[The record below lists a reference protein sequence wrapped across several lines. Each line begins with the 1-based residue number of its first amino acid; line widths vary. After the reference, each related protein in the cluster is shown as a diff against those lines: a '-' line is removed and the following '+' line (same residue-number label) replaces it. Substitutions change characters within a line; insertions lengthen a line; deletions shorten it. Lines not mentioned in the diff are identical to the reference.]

1 MNLLVILNSK
11 HRLSNDVNTFLDQI
25 EADDALQV
33 TLKKTRRK
41 KHARKLV
48 KKHGA
53 EKDAVIGIGGDGT
66 FHELVN
72 GIKKAGYQTP
82 IGFVPNGT
90 GNDFARMFQPLEASA
105 FIDRIKQE
113 KYSNIDLGYLQSKRK
128 ERYFINIAGVGLDGK
143 VIQLVER
150 SAEKGRSGRLSY
162 ANAILRAF
170 FTFRKPHLHIQGD
183 DFEYRGPVMLL
194 AMCNGRVFGDGLIIG
209 PQASLTSGKMNI
221 TLLGKVTLL
230 DYLLNLGK
238 LKKGKVIS
246 HKQVFY
252 HRTTNLRVNRISGE
266 VPGEADGEVLKM
278 KSFNMRVL
286 PKELT
291 VVNEIIEK

>member
-1 MNLLVILNSK
+1 MQVLVILNSK
-11 HRLSNDVNTFLDQI
+11 HRLSNDVNALLDGLTAD
-25 EADDALQV
+25 EAIDL

-41 KHARKLV
+41 KHAKKLA
-48 KKHGA
+48 KKHG
-53 EKDAVIGIGGDGT
+53 EEQDVVIGIGGDGT

-90 GNDFARMFQPLEASA
+90 GNDFVRMFEPFESST
-105 FIDRIKQE
+105 FIDRIQQKE
-113 KYSNIDLGYLQSKRK
+113 YTNIDLGYLQSKRK

-150 SAEKGRSGRLSY
+150 SAQKGRSGRLSY

-170 FTFRKPHLHIQGD
+170 FTFRKPYLHIQGD

-194 AMCNGRVFGDGLIIG
+194 AMCSGRVFGDGLIIG

-221 TLLGKVTLL
+221 TLLGKITLV

-238 LKKGKVIS
+238 LKKGKVIN

-252 HRTTNLRVNRISGE
+252 HETTTLRVNRISGE

-278 KSFNMRVL
+278 KSFSMRVL
-286 PKELT
+286 PEGLT
-291 VVNEIIEK
+291 VVNELKN

>member
-1 MNLLVILNSK
+1 MNILVILNSK
-11 HRLSNDVNTFLDQI
+11 HRLSKDVNTFLDRI

-41 KHARKLV
+41 KHAKKLA

-66 FHELVN
+66 FHEMVN
-72 GIKKAGYQTP
+72 GIMKQGHLTNL
-82 IGFVPNGT
+82 GFIPNGT
-90 GNDFARMFQPLEASA
+90 GNDYVKMYQA
-105 FIDRIKQE
+105 FRPDDFIERLKSGVYNE
-113 KYSNIDLGYLQSKRK
+113 VDLGHLMRKKK

-143 VIQLVER
+143 VIELVER
-150 SAEKGRSGRLSY
+150 SAQRGRSGRLSY

-170 FTFRKPHLHIQGD
+170 FTFRKPELHVVGD
-183 DFEYRGPVMLL
+183 DFVYRGPVMLL

-238 LKKGKVIS
+238 LKKGRVIN

-252 HRTTNLRVNRISGE
+252 YETSSLRVDRISGD

-278 KSFNMRVL
+278 SSFQLEVLPGAMRVINPL
-286 PKELT
+286 G
-291 VVNEIIEK
+291 

>member
-1 MNLLVILNSK
+1 MQVLVILNSK
-11 HRLSNDVNTFLDQI
+11 HSLSKDVKTFLDQI

-41 KHARKLV
+41 KHAKKLAR
-48 KKHGA
+48 KHGA

-66 FHELVN
+66 FHEMVN
-72 GIKKAGYQTP
+72 GIMMEGHLTNL
-82 IGFVPNGT
+82 GFIPNGT
-90 GNDFARMFQPLEASA
+90 GNDYVKMYKA
-105 FIDRIKQE
+105 FSPDDFIERLRSGVYTE
-113 KYSNIDLGYLQSKRK
+113 VDLGHLKRKKK
-128 ERYFINIAGVGLDGK
+128 ERYFINIAGVGVDGK

-150 SAEKGRSGRLSY
+150 SAERGRSGRLSY
-162 ANAILRAF
+162 ANALLRAF

-209 PQASLTSGKMNI
+209 PQASLTSGNMNI
-221 TLLGKVTLL
+221 TLLGKITLL
-230 DYLLNLGK
+230 DYLLNMKK
-238 LKKGKVIS
+238 LKRGEVIK

-252 HRTTNLRVNRISGE
+252 YETSSLRVDRISGE

-278 KSFNMRVL
+278 ASFQMEVLPGAMRVINPL
-286 PKELT
+286 
-291 VVNEIIEK
+291 V

>member
-1 MNLLVILNSK
+1 MQVLVILNSK
-11 HRLSNDVNTFLDQI
+11 HRLSNDVNALIDGLT
-25 EADDALQV
+25 ADETIDL

-41 KHARKLV
+41 KHAKKLA
-48 KKHGA
+48 KKHG
-53 EKDAVIGIGGDGT
+53 EEQDVVIGIGGDGT

-90 GNDFARMFQPLEASA
+90 GNDFVRMFEPVEPSS
-105 FIDRIKQE
+105 FVDRIKQE
-113 KYSNIDLGYLQSKRK
+113 KYTNIDLGYLQSKRK

-150 SAEKGRSGRLSY
+150 SAQKGRSGRLSY

-209 PQASLTSGKMNI
+209 PQASLTSGMMNI
-221 TLLGKVTLL
+221 TLLGKITLV

-238 LKKGKVIS
+238 LKKGKVIN

-252 HRTTNLRVNRISGE
+252 HETTRLRVNRISGE

-286 PKELT
+286 QNGLT
-291 VVNEIIEK
+291 VVNELKN

>member
-1 MNLLVILNSK
+1 MQVLVILNSK
-11 HRLSNDVNTFLDQI
+11 HRLSNEVNALLDGLT
-25 EADDALQV
+25 ADETIDL

-41 KHARKLV
+41 KHAKKLA
-48 KKHGA
+48 KKHG
-53 EKDAVIGIGGDGT
+53 EEQDVVIGIGGDGT

-90 GNDFARMFQPLEASA
+90 GNDFVRMFEPVEPSS
-105 FIDRIKQE
+105 FVYRIKQE
-113 KYSNIDLGYLQSKRK
+113 KYTNIDLGYLKSKRK

-150 SAEKGRSGRLSY
+150 SVEKGRSGRLSY

-183 DFEYRGPVMLL
+183 DFEYRGPAMLL
-194 AMCNGRVFGDGLIIG
+194 AMCNGRVFGDGLIVG
-209 PQASLTSGKMNI
+209 PQANLTSGKMNI
-221 TLLGKVTLL
+221 TLLGKITLV

-238 LKKGKVIS
+238 LKKGKLIN

-252 HRTTNLRVNRISGE
+252 HETTNLRVNRISGE

-278 KSFNMRVL
+278 KSFSMRLL
-286 PKELT
+286 PEGLT
-291 VVNEIIEK
+291 VVNELKN

>member
-1 MNLLVILNSK
+1 MQVLVILNSK
-11 HRLSNDVNTFLDQI
+11 HRLSKDVKTFLDQI

-41 KHARKLV
+41 KHAKKLA

-66 FHELVN
+66 FHEMVN
-72 GIKKAGYQTP
+72 GIMKEGHLTNL
-82 IGFVPNGT
+82 GFIPNGT
-90 GNDFARMFQPLEASA
+90 GNDYVKMYKA
-105 FIDRIKQE
+105 FSPDDFVERLRSGVYIE
-113 KYSNIDLGYLQSKRK
+113 VDLGHLKRKKK

-170 FTFRKPHLHIQGD
+170 FTFRKPHLHVQGD

-221 TLLGKVTLL
+221 TLLGKITLL
-230 DYLLNLGK
+230 DYLLNMKK
-238 LKKGKVIS
+238 LKRGEVIN

-252 HRTTNLRVNRISGE
+252 YETSSLRVDRISSE

-278 KSFNMRVL
+278 SSFQLEVLPGAMRVINPL
-286 PKELT
+286 G
-291 VVNEIIEK
+291 

>member
-1 MNLLVILNSK
+1 MNILVILNSK
-11 HRLSNDVNTFLDQI
+11 HRLSKDVKTFLDQI

-41 KHARKLV
+41 KHAKKLAR
-48 KKHGA
+48 KHGA

-66 FHELVN
+66 FHEMVN
-72 GIKKAGYQTP
+72 GIMMEGHLTNL
-82 IGFVPNGT
+82 GFIPNGT
-90 GNDFARMFQPLEASA
+90 GNDYVKMYIA
-105 FIDRIKQE
+105 FSPDDFIERLRSGVYTEVDMGH
-113 KYSNIDLGYLQSKRK
+113 LKRKKK

-143 VIQLVER
+143 VIQLLER
-150 SAEKGRSGRLSY
+150 SAERGRSGRLSY

-238 LKKGKVIS
+238 LKKGRIIN

-252 HRTTNLRVNRISGE
+252 YETSSLRVDRISGD
-266 VPGEADGEVLKM
+266 VPGEADGEVLKL
-278 KSFNMRVL
+278 SSLQLEVLPGAMRVINL
-286 PKELT
+286 LG
-291 VVNEIIEK
+291 